1 MRSTFILILLFLTTL
16 FAKGNERYYFSNLS
30 LADGLSQITVSCI
43 HQDAKGFMWFG
54 TRNGLNR
61 YDGYNFDIF
70 LSDPDDNTSITDNHI
85 ISITEDREGNLWIGT
100 NNGLNKFDMNT
111 NKFKRFYVDSNNP
124 KSLSHNTIYSVY
136 ADEEDNIWIGTE
148 TGLEL
153 YNKKTDSFSRI
164 LIDNKPIDNRIN
176 AILRKNDILYLGT
189 LSKGLFLYNLKT
201 KQCTVY
207 KDAEGPYNIHS
218 NQVKAIVID
227 KLGNLWV
234 GTQTG
239 GVSLLRKGDN
249 KFIHY
254 GQDKGLTNNN
264 VRCISETPDGDILIG
279 TFNGLN
285 VLNPSTREIVQY
297 KEYGIG
303 QQGAL
308 SHYSIICAYY
318 DRSQTLWV
326 GTYAGG
332 ACYYN
337 KYGQKFRYY
346 NPNAN
351 QKRLL
356 GIIGPMVET
365 ANELYIATEGGGLL
379 EMNKRTGAFRNYVMH
394 EGENATYGK
403 NIIKAMYLDGSRII
417 CGTNSGVIYSFDM
430 AGKRF
435 TQIYNLKEERSVY
448 SISRSERGD
457 LILGSVSLW
466 GFIIVSDRGVK
477 NVFPVKGGKDM
488 YFSDVR
494 CILEI
499 QDDVFLIGTRNN
511 GLYYYD
517 CNTHIMK
524 NYKNNPK
531 ENNPDNIPDNF
542 VTNIMRD
549 SNGNIWI
556 GTYGGG
562 ISLFVLGKGKFTTYN
577 TKSGLLNNNI
587 CKIVEDSDNHLW
599 ISTIA
604 GISDFDPKTKTFRNY
619 THSNGIKID
628 EFTLHAGIRLAND
641 EIIFSGNNGFVL
653 FNPRRMSI
661 NPYIPPVILKN
672 LFINNS
678 LILPD
683 GQDKI
688 LSEQLGSQ
696 TEIILNYD
704 QSNISIEYSALNF
717 IFSDRNQYAYKL
729 EGFDK
734 DWNNVGSRRMA
745 YYTNVPPGEYRF
757 VVKGSNND
765 GVWNNAGTGIRIV
778 VKPPFWKTWWAYIL
792 YIAAVAAVIWFI
804 IRYFTEKKRLQDN
817 IRIKQLE
824 AKTQEEFHQARDKLF
839 TNFSHELRTPL
850 TLIISPLDDMAV
862 RDDLSPKVKENVLLM
877 QSNARRLL
885 RIVNNL
891 MDFQKKES
899 GTMKL
904 KVSEGDFIKFS
915 EEMVMFFRELA
926 LSRKINFV
934 YCHNVESIQLWFD
947 KSLMEKVFFNFLSNA
962 FKNVP
967 DKGSVEVEVDEMY
980 LENLKEAYP
989 LHSESF
995 TNGSIPYIVLE
1006 IKDSG
1011 TGIAQDELEKIFI
1024 PFYQVAQ
1031 NEHSASG
1038 TGLGLSLSKS
1048 IIGMHH
1054 GIIWAESP
1062 EGSGAI
1068 FRCILPVCKEYFGEE
1083 DFAEEAVV
1091 SDFPYSIDVLQAK
1104 KQEASKAKKTYTI
1117 LVVEDNV
1124 DVRHYIISHLKD
1136 SYNIIEAANG
1146 EGAIEKAVNYMP
1158 DLIITD
1164 LMMPKM
1170 DGMEMCAIIKK
1181 DIRTSHIPVI
1191 MITARTMTE
1200 DMKQGYEAG
1209 ADDYITKPFNSALL
1223 ATRVDNIIQA
1233 REKLKELYGKRFSL
1247 ETLGVEAT
1255 SMDERFMQK
1264 LYEILEKNISNP
1276 DLSLD
1281 EFSRDVG
1288 MSRANL
1294 YRKIKSITDLSP
1306 NEFVRNFRLN
1316 MGAKLLKEARMP
1328 VSEVYVAVGFN
1339 SHAYFSNCF
1348 KTYYGVSPSEYA
1360 GKENDKLV

>member
-1 MRSTFILILLFLTTL
+1 MRSTLILILLSLTYL
-16 FAKGNERYYFSNLS
+16 CAKGDERYYFSNLS

-43 HQDAKGFMWFG
+43 HQDTNGFMWFG

-70 LSDPDDNTSITDNHI
+70 LSNPDDNTSITDNHI

-100 NNGLNKFDMNT
+100 NNGLNKLDINT
-111 NKFKRFYVDSNNP
+111 NKFERFYADNSSP
-124 KSLSHNTIYSVY
+124 KGLSHNTIYSVY
-136 ADEEDNIWIGTE
+136 ADQEDNIWIGTE

-153 YNKKTDSFSRI
+153 YNKKTGTFSRI
-164 LIDNKPIDNRIN
+164 LIDNKPVGSRIN
-176 AILRKNDILYLGT
+176 TILRKDDVLYFGT

-207 KDAEGPYNIHS
+207 NDTEGPNDIHS
-218 NQVKAIVID
+218 NQVKAITID
-227 KLGNLWV
+227 KLGNLWI

-254 GQDKGLTNNN
+254 DQDNGLTNNN
-264 VRCISETPDGDILIG
+264 VRCITETPDGDILIG

-285 VLNPSTREIVQY
+285 ILNPSTGEIVQY
-297 KEYGIG
+297 KEYSIG
-303 QQGAL
+303 QGTL
-308 SHYSIICAYY
+308 SHYSIICTYY

-346 NPNAN
+346 DPNAN
-351 QKRLL
+351 QKKLL

-379 EMNKRTGAFRNYVMH
+379 EMNKNTGAYRNYMMY
-394 EGENATYGK
+394 EDENVTYGK
-403 NIIKAMYLDGSRII
+403 NIIKAIYLDGSRII

-430 AGKRF
+430 VGKRF
-435 TQIYNLKEERSVY
+435 TRIYSLKEEHSVY
-448 SISRSERGD
+448 SISRNKRGD

-466 GFIIVSDRGVK
+466 GFIIVSDNKAK
-477 NVFPVKGGKDM
+477 NVFPVKGGSDM

-499 QDDVFLIGTRNN
+499 SDDIFLIGTRNN

-517 CNTHIMK
+517 YNTHIMK
-524 NYKNNPK
+524 NYKNNPE
-531 ENNPDNIPDNF
+531 ENTPDNIPDNF

-562 ISLFVLGKGKFTTYN
+562 ISLFDLGKGKFTTYN

-587 CKIVEDSDNHLW
+587 CKIVEDRDNDLW

-604 GISDFDPKTKTFRNY
+604 GISEFDPETKTFTNY
-619 THSNGIKID
+619 SHSNGVKID

-641 EIIFSGNNGFVL
+641 EIVFSGNNGFVI
-653 FNPRRMSI
+653 FNPQRMFV
-661 NPYIPPVILKN
+661 NPFVPPVILKN
-672 LFINNS
+672 LFVNNN
-678 LILPD
+678 LIQPD
-683 GQDKI
+683 GQDGI
-688 LSEQLGSQ
+688 LSKQLGSQ
-696 TEIILNYD
+696 EEIILSYD
-704 QSNISIEYSALNF
+704 QSNFSIEYSALNF
-717 IFSDRNQYAYKL
+717 VFSDRNQYAYKL

-745 YYTNVPPGEYRF
+745 YYTNVPPGKYRF

-765 GVWNNAGTGIRIV
+765 GVWNNIGTAIHIV
-778 VKPPFWKTWWAYIL
+778 VKPPLWKTWWAYIL
-792 YIAAVAAVIWFI
+792 YIAAVVAVIWLI
-804 IRYFTEKKRLQDN
+804 IRYFTEKKRLQND
-817 IRIKQLE
+817 IRMKQLE
-824 AKTQEEFHQARDKLF
+824 AKTQDEFHQARNKLF

-850 TLIISPLDDMAV
+850 TLIISPLDDMAASH
-862 RDDLSPKVKENVLLM
+862 DLSPKMKDNVLLM

-904 KVSEGDFIKFS
+904 KVSEGDFIKFA
-915 EEMVMFFRELA
+915 EEMAMFFRELA

-934 YCHNVESIQLWFD
+934 YRHNVESMQSWFD

-967 DKGSVEVEVDEMY
+967 DKGFVELAVDEMH

-989 LHSESF
+989 SYIGNF
-995 TNGSIPYIVLE
+995 TNEDISYIVLQ

-1011 TGIAQDELEKIFI
+1011 AGIAQDELEKIFI

-1048 IIGMHH
+1048 IVEMHH
-1054 GIIWAESP
+1054 GVIWAESP
-1062 EGSGAI
+1062 EGAGAI
-1068 FRCILPVCKEYFGEE
+1068 FRCILPVCRDYFAEE
-1083 DFAEEAVV
+1083 DFAKETMM
-1091 SDFPYSIDVLQAK
+1091 SDFPYSIDVSQEK
-1104 KQEASKAKKTYTI
+1104 KQEESKAKKTYTI

-1146 EGAIEKAVNYMP
+1146 EEAIEKAVNHMP

-1181 DIRTSHIPVI
+1181 DIRVSHIPVI
-1191 MITARTMTE
+1191 MITAKAMTE

-1223 ATRVDNIIQA
+1223 TTRVGNIIQA

-1247 ETLGVEAT
+1247 ETLGVEVT

-1294 YRKIKSITDLSP
+1294 YRKIKSITGLSP
-1306 NEFVRNFRLN
+1306 NEFIRNFRLN
-1316 MGAKLLKEARMP
+1316 MGAKLLKEAKMP

-1348 KTYYGVSPSEYA
+1348 KTYYNVSPSEYA
-1360 GKENDKLV
+1360 GKENA

>member
-1 MRSTFILILLFLTTL
+1 MRSTFILILLFAISLCTR
-16 FAKGNERYYFSNLS
+16 GNERFYFSNLS

-43 HQDAKGFMWFG
+43 HQDVKGFMWFG

-70 LSDPDDNTSITDNHI
+70 VSDPDDNNSISDNHI
-85 ISITEDREGNLWIGT
+85 ICITEDREGNLWIGT
-100 NNGLNKFDMNT
+100 NNGLNKFDINT
-111 NKFKRFYVDSNNP
+111 NRFKRFYAELGNP
-124 KSLSHNTIYSVY
+124 ESLSHNTIYAVY
-136 ADEEDNIWIGTE
+136 ADHDDNIWVGTE

-153 YNKKTDSFSRI
+153 YDKKTDSFSRL
-164 LIDNKPIDNRIN
+164 LIDGKPIDNRVN
-176 AILRKNDILYLGT
+176 TILRKDNMLYLGT
-189 LSKGLFLYNLKT
+189 LSKGLLVYNVET
-201 KQCTVY
+201 KQCKIYGNT
-207 KDAEGPYNIHS
+207 EGPYNIFS
-218 NQVKAIVID
+218 DQVKSIVID

-239 GVSLLRKGDN
+239 GASVLRNGDS

-254 GQDKGLTNNN
+254 DQNNGLTNNN

-285 VLNPSTREIVQY
+285 VINPSTGEITQY
-297 KEYGIG
+297 KEYGMG
-303 QQGAL
+303 QGAL
-308 SHYSIICAYY
+308 SHYSIICTYY

-332 ACYYN
+332 TCYYN

-356 GIIGPMVET
+356 GIIGPMLET
-365 ANELYIATEGGGLL
+365 AGELYIATEGGGLL
-379 EMNKRTGAFRNYVMH
+379 EMNKKTGAFRNYVMY

-403 NIIKAMYLDGSRII
+403 NIIKALYLDGSKII

-430 AGKRF
+430 ATKRF
-435 TQIYNLKEERSVY
+435 SLIYNLKEERSIY
-448 SISRSERGD
+448 SISRSGRGD
-457 LILGSVSLW
+457 LVLGSVSLW
-466 GFIIVSDRGVK
+466 GFVIVSGK
-477 NVFPVKGGKDM
+477 GTQNTFPVKGGGEI

-494 CILEI
+494 SVLEI
-499 QDDVFLIGTRNN
+499 EDDVFLIGTRNN
-511 GLYYYD
+511 GLFYYD
-517 CNTHIMK
+517 CNTYTMR
-524 NYKNNPK
+524 NYKNNP
-531 ENNPDNIPDNF
+531 EDNDPDNIPDNF
-542 VTNIMRD
+542 VTNIMKD
-549 SNGNIWI
+549 SSSNIWI

-562 ISLFVLGKGKFTTYN
+562 ISLFELGKGKFTTYN

-587 CKIVEDSDNHLW
+587 CKIVEDSNNHLW
-599 ISTIA
+599 ISSIR
-604 GISDFDPKTKTFRNY
+604 GITDFDPKAKTFKNY

-628 EFTLHAGIRLAND
+628 EFTLHAGIRLSNND
-641 EIIFSGNNGFVL
+641 IIFSGNNGFVL
-653 FNPRRMSI
+653 FNPQRMSI
-661 NPYIPPVILKN
+661 NPYAPPVILRN
-672 LFINNS
+672 LFINNN
-678 LILPD
+678 LVLPQQEGILREQFD
-683 GQDKI
+683 CQKEI
-688 LSEQLGSQ
+688 VLS
-696 TEIILNYD
+696 YD

-717 IFSDRNQYAYKL
+717 VFSDRNQYAYKL
-729 EGFDK
+729 EGFDR

-765 GVWNNAGTGIRIV
+765 GVWNNDGTSIRIV

-792 YIAAVAAVIWFI
+792 YVVAVAAIIWFI
-804 IRYFTEKKRLQDN
+804 IRYFTEKKRLQDD
-817 IRIKQLE
+817 IRMKQLE
-824 AKTQEEFHQARDKLF
+824 AKTQEEFHQARNKLF

-850 TLIISPLDDMAV
+850 SLIISPLDDMAASDEV
-862 RDDLSPKVKENVLLM
+862 PSKMKENVLLM

-904 KVSEGDFIKFS
+904 KVSEGDFIRFA
-915 EEMVMFFRELA
+915 EEMAMFFKELA

-934 YCHNVESIQLWFD
+934 YRHNVESMQYWFD
-947 KSLMEKVFFNFLSNA
+947 KNLMEKVFFNFLSNA

-967 DKGSVEVEVDEMY
+967 DKGSVEIEVNEVY
-980 LENLKEAYP
+980 LENLKETYP
-989 LHSESF
+989 TPSRNF
-995 TNGSIPYIVLE
+995 TDAGIPYIVLE
-1006 IKDSG
+1006 IRDSG
-1011 TGIAQDELEKIFI
+1011 TGIAPYELEKIFI

-1048 IIGMHH
+1048 IIEMHH

-1068 FRCILPVCKEYFGEE
+1068 FRCILPVCKEYFKED
-1083 DFAEEAVV
+1083 DFAEETGK
-1091 SDFPYSIDVLQAK
+1091 SDFPYSIDISQAK
-1104 KQEASKAKKTYTI
+1104 KQEETKTGKTYTI

-1124 DVRHYIISHLKD
+1124 DVRHYIISHLKE
-1136 SYNIIEAANG
+1136 SYNILEATNG
-1146 EGAIEKAVNYMP
+1146 EEAIEKAVNHLP

-1170 DGMEMCAIIKK
+1170 DGMEMCAIVKK

-1191 MITARTMTE
+1191 MITARAMTE
-1200 DMKQGYEAG
+1200 DMKEGYEAG
-1209 ADDYITKPFNSALL
+1209 ADDYITKPFNSAVLT
-1223 ATRVDNIIQA
+1223 ARVDNIIQA

-1264 LYEILEKNISNP
+1264 LYEILEKNVSNP

-1306 NEFVRNFRLN
+1306 NEFVRNFRLT

-1328 VSEVYVAVGFN
+1328 VSDVYVAVGFN

-1348 KTYYGVSPSEYA
+1348 KAYYGISPSEYA
-1360 GKENDKLV
+1360 GKENDK